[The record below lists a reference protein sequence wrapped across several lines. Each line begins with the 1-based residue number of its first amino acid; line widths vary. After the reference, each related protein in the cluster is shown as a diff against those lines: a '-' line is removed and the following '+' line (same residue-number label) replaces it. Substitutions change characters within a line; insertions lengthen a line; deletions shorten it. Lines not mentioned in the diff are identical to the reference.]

1 MTEPRRYAGFCE
13 EGGFNPAVAPDAKF
27 HIDIASASLDVPTD
41 PNLHFEGGMSR
52 GRKIIR
58 PGYYVPSGNIIYPID
73 IRSIGY
79 FLKWVLGNY
88 KFTEG
93 VGTNTHEIWPSEDT
107 VLPSYTARLGKDH
120 FEHIFRGCVMNGLEL
135 KIEDN
140 FIFATLDNIGAR
152 DTKGDLKEIADLI
165 LFNEHNLSFID
176 ASLALGEGEGS
187 NYNCKIKGMTITI
200 TNGADAGPG
209 KGIGSRHP
217 CRIPVGARNI
227 EIKGNL
233 WFENADEYAKFW
245 GAAGG
250 VSVSGSSTE
259 AMVVTIDSG
268 EDGSI
273 ALHFPKLMYA
283 DLKTPPSGR
292 AEIVQAFSGVALIDE
307 ITLDDGETVIESEL
321 LVTLENKNEDMD
333 EDIVS

>member
-1 MTEPRRYAGFCE
+1 MTEPRRYAGFAE
-13 EGGFNPAVAPDAKF
+13 EFSFNPESTPEAVF
-27 HIDIASASLDVPTD
+27 HIDIASASLDVPSD

-58 PGYYVPSGNIIYPID
+58 PGYYVPAGSIIYPID

-79 FLKWVLGNY
+79 FLKWVLGSY

-93 VGTNTHEIWPSEDT
+93 VGTHTHEIYPSEDM
-107 VLPSYTARLGKDH
+107 VLPSYTVRLGKDN

-135 KIEDN
+135 SIEDN

-152 DTKGDLKEIADLI
+152 DTKGALKEIADLI

-176 ASLALGEGEGS
+176 ATLALGS
-187 NYNCKIKGMTITI
+187 NPTVPYNCKIKGMTIAI

-227 EIKGNL
+227 DIKGNL
-233 WFENADEYAKFW
+233 WFEDSTEYAKFW
-245 GAAGG
+245 GATGG
-250 VSVSGSSTE
+250 VSKDGSTTE

-268 EDGSI
+268 VDGSME
-273 ALHFPKLMYA
+273 LNFPKLMYA
-283 DLKTPPSGR
+283 DIKTPPSGR
-292 AEIVQAFSGVALIDE
+292 AEIVQAFSGIALIDE
-307 ITLDDGETVIESEL
+307 ITLADEITKIQAEL
-321 LVTLENKNEDMD
+321 LVTLENKNNDMD
-333 EDIVS
+333 EGIIS